1 MLGEAEVGEAVV
13 TVGAALGER
22 VGARDGE
29 ALGEADG
36 AATGVPSKVTRN
48 VVPYVV
54 LNCESTVPCET
65 ESKVKNASASGTPP
79 WADVKVTPELT
90 NTEPAEML

>member
-36 AATGVPSKVTRN
+36 AMLGAREVAVGA
-48 VVPYVV
+48 VVD
-54 LNCESTVPCET
+54 
-65 ESKVKNASASGTPP
+65 G
-79 WADVKVTPELT
+79 
-90 NTEPAEML
+90 